1 MRLRAVLQRSW
12 EEREDYAELLAA
24 RLDGPLTVAGIA
36 FAVIVLADQF
46 VTGRSPVRGYLDLAG
61 WVLWGVFV
69 FEFALRMTIAPS
81 TSQFFRRNWW
91 QLIFLAVPFLRF
103 LRPLARLR
111 VPRVGRVVSSA
122 VRTSRTA
129 ARRLSSRLVWLSVL
143 TVIVVLAASQ
153 IVFEFGDYPAYGDA
167 LHAAALATVTG
178 TALEQESGVLKALDV
193 ILGVYSVVVFAAL
206 AAMLAAYFMDRTGVD
221 DDEVNEQEAVEQL
234 SN

>member
-1 MRLRAVLQRSW
+1 VRFRRVLERSW
-12 EEREDYAELLAA
+12 DEREDYAELLAA

-36 FAVIVLADQF
+36 FAAIVLADQF
-46 VTGRSPVRGYLDLAG
+46 VTGRSPVRGWLDVAG
-61 WVLWGVFV
+61 WLLWAVFV
-69 FEFALRMTIAPS
+69 FEFLLRMTIAPS
-81 TSQFFRRNWW
+81 TSAFFRRSWW

-143 TVIVVLAASQ
+143 TVIVVLAGSQ
-153 IVFEFGDYPAYGDA
+153 IVFEFGEYASYGEA

-178 TALEQESGVLKALDV
+178 QPLGQESAALMTLDV
-193 ILGVYSVVVFAAL
+193 VLGVYSVVVFAAL
-206 AAMLAAYFMDRTGVD
+206 AAMLAAFFMDRAGVD
-221 DDEVNEQEAVEQL
+221 ADEVDGQETAARE
-234 SN
+234 SK